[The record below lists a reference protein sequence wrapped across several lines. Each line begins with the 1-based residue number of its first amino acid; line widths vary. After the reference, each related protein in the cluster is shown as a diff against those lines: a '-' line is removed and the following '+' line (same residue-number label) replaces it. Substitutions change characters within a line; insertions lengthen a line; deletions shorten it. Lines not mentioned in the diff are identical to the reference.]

1 MKSFKQFKTLFE
13 ESTEQSIEKLA
24 QFAIENGF
32 GENLSI
38 MLERSQF
45 LYRGSTT
52 MYDAVHGSGNMYIV
66 NKMRSSQRASIY
78 SSSKILTNLWHA
90 HDDLPSRKV
99 ARFSTTSAMAAE
111 DFGKL
116 VIIVPKDGSAITMS
130 PEDFNVGSRKEIKK
144 YFDTEDNFGFSLGD
158 VSALI
163 EELIQSVVNVLE
175 NNGDSSNA
183 DLLFNSF
190 LSIKKTNKDVNEVK
204 EFFALL
210 DKMIKRVKS
219 FIAKRDETSQQSAT
233 VSKIKTTTSSFIK
246 DGGFRHSMGL
256 FNKLAEH
263 GNSFN
268 YIKSFFD
275 EVNGNLIT
283 TTNLDDILYEAAER
297 KDSIPEIWWEGDS
310 LVIVE
315 MIRKPIYKKMLI
327 KALDAARFMNHINKK

>member
-1 MKSFKQFKTLFE
+1 MKSFKQFQIIFE
-13 ESTEQSIEKLA
+13 ESTEQTIEKLA
-24 QFAIENGF
+24 QFAVENGF
-32 GENLSI
+32 SDNLSA
-38 MLERSQF
+38 MLEKSQF

-66 NKMRSSQRASIY
+66 NKLRASPRESIY

-130 PEDFNVGSRKEIKK
+130 PEDFNIGSRKEIKK
-144 YFDTEDNFGFSLGD
+144 YLDNEDTLGFSLGD
-158 VSALI
+158 VSVII
-163 EELIQSVVNVLE
+163 EELVMSIINVLE
-175 NNGDSSNA
+175 RNSDSRNA
-183 DLLFNSF
+183 DILFDALLS
-190 LSIKKTNKDVNEVK
+190 LKQKRKDINEVK
-204 EFFALL
+204 EFFKFL

-219 FIAKRDETSQQSAT
+219 IVSKKDEANASKQ
-233 VSKIKTTTSSFIK
+233 SKIKNVTSSFIH
-246 DGGFRHSMGL
+246 DGGFRHAMGL

-275 EVNGNLIT
+275 EVNSNMIT
-283 TTNLDDILYEAAER
+283 TTNLDKILSEAVSR
-297 KDSIPEIWWEGDS
+297 KDSIPEIWWEADS

-327 KALDAARFMNHINKK
+327 KALDAARVMSHINKK